1 MSGDLSVRLGHLNP
15 ASDRAVFRQIADH
28 LRAGVER
35 GQLSE
40 GEQLPSEAQLIEHYG
55 VARMTVRHAIQVLQ
69 GEGLVVAEHGRGV
82 FVVPARQS
90 GGSPLIASTAVFASR
105 AKPRSLPRLNRRAAL
120 PRWTASSYMWNSLPS
135 MSPPGWALTARS
147 SPDIAA
153 TCSTDTQWRRRSHTS
168 PSISP
173 AGHRSPSSIPGQA
186 ESMPVSKNS
195 AIGSITLKKRSG
207 PACLLLT
214 RQRRCCFRP
223 GSPYFILSGPL
234 MTPRTERWKSVTP
247 SWRLMPTF
255 CPTGFRRADTRPRDL
270 AAQPWFGR
278 RSRRRE
284 WRTPGRPS
292 LSWPTDVR
300 RKVTEEPRHP
310 LRGQTEVHLTQQT
323 SLTMARVRTR

>member
-1 MSGDLSVRLGHLNP
+1 
-15 ASDRAVFRQIADH
+15 
-28 LRAGVER
+28 
-35 GQLSE
+35 
-40 GEQLPSEAQLIEHYG
+40 
-55 VARMTVRHAIQVLQ
+55 MTVRHAIQVLQ

-82 FVVPARQS
+82 FVRPRPPVRRLASDRFDRRLREQ
-90 GGSPLIASTAVFASR
+90 GKAAFIAEAEQTGSA
-105 AKPRSLPRLNRRAAL
+105 
-120 PRWTASSYMWNSLPS
+120 PRWTASSYVWNSLPS

-255 CPTGFRRADTRPRDL
+255 CPTGFRRADTRPREILPHSHGSVADL
-270 AAQPWFGR
+270 VVGSGGHQDDR
-278 RSRRRE
+278 R
-284 WRTPGRPS
+284 
-292 LSWPTDVR
+292 
-300 RKVTEEPRHP
+300 
-310 LRGQTEVHLTQQT
+310 
-323 SLTMARVRTR
+323 